1 MTTAAR
7 NLHTLLEQVE
17 TSDATSVRDRWGTAL
32 EAEPFS
38 TTFALRHA
46 AVTSLWRET
55 VGVIGALPQ
64 SATRD
69 RRLAYA
75 DAWWRAIV
83 MPEVHWGDG
92 QRHQVINQAALDMLD
107 ATAEYLEQ
115 LDGGTQPE
123 PPAGALDSLRTQAE
137 EWIARVQ
144 DTNGLSR
151 GLTASLLDHLNNLIW
166 CIDNADRFG
175 VAPVVA
181 AAERASG
188 GLLRTALVTFQTTW
202 SQHLGTFVAAITLV
216 ATGLTQT
223 NVALDQGQDLY
234 REIAAVVQHQPDPD
248 QPLTSETPTG

>member
-17 TSDATSVRDRWGTAL
+17 NSEALSVRDRWGATL

-38 TTFALRHA
+38 TNFALRHA

-75 DAWWRAIV
+75 DSWWRAIV

-92 QRHQVINQAALDMLD
+92 QRHQMIDQPALDILD

-123 PPAGALDSLRTQAE
+123 PPVGALDSLRTQAE

-181 AAERASG
+181 AAEQATG
-188 GLLRTALVTFQTTW
+188 GLVRTAFGTMQATW
-202 SQHLGTFVAAITLV
+202 GQHLSTFVAAITLI

-223 NVALDQGQDLY
+223 NIAIDQGQNLY
-234 REIAAVVQHQPDPD
+234 QEITAVVQHQPDPD
-248 QPLTSETPTG
+248 QPPSTT